1 MKSTISLCM
10 IVRDE
15 EKSLTLCLNSV
26 QDIVDQMVIIDTG
39 SKDKTIQTAKNFG
52 ADIYQFQ
59 WCNHFAEARNES
71 IKYATGDWI
80 LWMDADETLDPRS
93 IPELKKITHD
103 KNKDTYYR
111 VRISSRNDYQNKVTY
126 SDAHRIFPNGKGI
139 RFENRIHE
147 QIYRS
152 AHNAG
157 AKEVVTG
164 VHIIHEGYNLTEE
177 EYQKKLLRNLPLL
190 EKMVEENKQDSYAHF
205 TLAQNYSGLK
215 QYKNAIKHFKIAI
228 QYDTLD
234 NSLTM
239 EALNVM
245 SQAYSYLEEWEK
257 VKKYSM
263 QSIKLNPV
271 QSGAYYM
278 LYKCDENQNN
288 YKQAVE
294 HLTFLLQNTKKL
306 NSQPQNIKNDV
317 LVSEHRII
325 KTLGDTYVKIGRQ
338 DKAFEFYSQL
348 TGDALTK
355 SIVWKIIHLTGELGE
370 WDRLIEILQIYL
382 KDNKNTEVEI
392 FDILGQSYIKT
403 DQIQKA
409 LSMYLKLYDS
419 GEPNK
424 IVLRRIA
431 ALYAKLGDLVKAEHF
446 IVKMNS
452 MV

>member
-15 EKSLTLCLNSV
+15 ENSLTLCLNSV
-26 QDIVDQMVIIDTG
+26 KDIVDQMVIVDTG
-39 SKDKTIQTAKNFG
+39 SKDKTIQIAKIFG

-59 WCNHFAEARNES
+59 WCNNFAEARNES
-71 IKYATGDWI
+71 IKYATGDWV

-93 IPELKKITHD
+93 IPELKEITHE
-103 KNKDTYYR
+103 KNKDTYYS

-126 SDAHRIFPNGKGI
+126 SDAHRIFPNGLGI

-152 AHNAG
+152 AKNAG
-157 AKEVVTG
+157 AKEVITG
-164 VHIIHEGYNLTEE
+164 IHIIHEGYNLTEE

-228 QYDTLD
+228 QSDTLG

-239 EALNVM
+239 DALNVM
-245 SQAYSYLEEWEK
+245 SQTYSYLEEWEK
-257 VKKYSM
+257 AKKYSM

-278 LYKCDENQNN
+278 LYKCDEHQNN

-294 HLTFLLQNTKKL
+294 HLTFLLRNTKKL

-325 KTLGDTYVKIGRQ
+325 RTLGDTYVKIGRQ
-338 DKAFEFYSQL
+338 DKALEFYSQL

-355 SIVWKIIHLTGELGE
+355 SILWKIIHLTGELGE
-370 WDRLIEILQIYL
+370 WDRLIEIIQIYL

-392 FDILGQSYIKT
+392 YDILGQSYIKT
-403 DQIQKA
+403 DQIQKG

-419 GEPNK
+419 GESNK

-431 ALYAKLGDLVKAEHF
+431 TLYAKLGDLEKAEHF